1 MRTIAL
7 CSLLTVG
14 FACADTVTLKSGR
27 VMNGTYLGGTA
38 REIRLDMG
46 DHVET
51 IPVERVSALQFDN
64 SAPPLPQSEPARR
77 ESSNPNFDRFGGPP
91 PAPSRQA
98 VNSEPPPPAPSRPP
112 ANPEPPRP
120 ALSRPPANPEPPS
133 PPPPPASAGLVV
145 PQGTPI
151 TVRMIDSV
159 DSESARMG
167 DHFRAS
173 IEDPVVIEGQTVI
186 PRGADVSVR
195 LVDDKQSGKI
205 GGRTVL
211 TLAISTINIDGRT
224 VDVTTGD
231 VQQASGS
238 RGSRSAKV
246 IGGATALGAIIGAAA
261 GGGKGAAI
269 GAGSGAAIGTGAE
282 MTTRGQRVKIPSE
295 SRLTFTLSND
305 IRI

>member
-1 MRTIAL
+1 MNDMRKLAL
-7 CSLLTVG
+7 LSLTA
-14 FACADTVTLKSGR
+14 FALASADTVTLKNGR

-51 IPVERVSALQFDN
+51 IPVERVSTVQFD
-64 SAPPLPQSEPARR
+64 SAAPVAQTEPPRDQRDQRDRQPS
-77 ESSNPNFDRFGGPP
+77 NFDRFNGPP
-91 PAPSRQA
+91 TASNGDA
-98 VNSEPPPPAPSRPP
+98 PPPRSDA
-112 ANPEPPRP
+112 PPRNDV
-120 ALSRPPANPEPPS
+120 AAM
-133 PPPPPASAGLVV
+133 VI

-159 DSESARMG
+159 DSETARLG

-173 IEDPVVIEGQTVI
+173 IEDPVIVNGQTVI

-195 LVDDKQSGKI
+195 LSDDQKSGKI
-205 GGRTVL
+205 SGKTVL
-211 TLAISTINIDGRT
+211 TLTISTLTINGRE

-231 VQQASGS
+231 VQEASSS
-238 RGSRSAKV
+238 RGSRSGKV
-246 IGGATALGAIIGAAA
+246 IGGTTALGAIIGAVA

-269 GAGSGAAIGTGAE
+269 GAASGAAVGTGGE
-282 MTTRGQRVKIPSE
+282 VMTKGQRVKIPSE

-305 IRI
+305 VRI